1 MGTIQHDS
9 GHSRASADK
18 HTLHILVVDDCP
30 DNRDSLALLVRCLGY
45 DVQTA
50 PDGSTALRMAQE
62 NPPDVVLLDIG
73 MPEMS
78 GYEVARRLR
87 AVANPIRPLLV
98 AVTGYA
104 SQRDRVLCEEAGID
118 LHLAKP
124 VELDVLSHVLARF
137 LRVLDPAPAEVA

>member
-1 MGTIQHDS
+1 MDTIQHDS
-9 GHSRASADK
+9 SHSPALADK

-30 DNRDSLALLVRCLGY
+30 DNRDSLALLVHCLGY

-50 PDGSTALRMAQE
+50 SDGSAALRMARE
-62 NPPDVVLLDIG
+62 HPPDVVLLDIG

-78 GYEVARRLR
+78 GYELARHLL
-87 AVANPIRPLLV
+87 AVAHPMRPLLV

-104 SQRDRVLCEEAGID
+104 SQRDRVLSEEAGID

-124 VELDVLSHVLARF
+124 VELNILSHVLAKF
-137 LRVLDPAPAEVA
+137 LRVLDPGPAEVL